1 MTSDFEQRFLKARR
15 AVIARRFSA
24 LNDMQQK
31 AVLTTEGPLLLLA
44 GAGSGKTTVLIN
56 RIANLIAFGEG
67 ADSNEIPDYVT
78 EDDVEF
84 LEQYLDHPEL
94 ENQPRAEALSALHP
108 AAPWSILAIT
118 FTNKAANELKDRLGK
133 LLGEQAMD
141 VWAMT
146 FHAACCRILRRD
158 IDRFEGYSSSF
169 TIYDTSDSE
178 RVIKDV
184 LKELNMDEKAF
195 PPRLCLSVISKAK
208 DKAQHPDE
216 FAKVADRA
224 GDYRMEKIAQIY
236 EGYQKRLHDANA
248 LDFDD
253 IILKTVEL
261 LDAFEDVRT
270 YYQRKFR
277 YVLIDEYQD
286 TNELQYRLSSLLA
299 GGYENICVVGD
310 DDQSIYK
317 FRGATIENILSFEK
331 QYRGA
336 KVIRLEQNY
345 RSTQSILNAA
355 NAVIS
360 HNQGRKGKKLWT
372 KNDPGDKITVYE
384 AMNESDEAN
393 YVAGRIFSISK
404 GRNFKDF
411 AILYRTN
418 AQSNALEHA
427 FKRNSIPYRIIG
439 GTRFFDRAEVKDMLA
454 YLCVI
459 NNRADDLRLLRIIN
473 NPPRGIGAKTIE
485 MASRQAEAAG
495 VPLYTVISDPYSYP
509 SLEKAAAKLMAFT
522 VLIEDCAELLKTLS
536 LPDFYEELLIRT
548 GYVTMLEGKDDMESR
563 GRLENIRELKSSI
576 VSYCENTDMPTL
588 SGFLEEIALYTDI
601 EQYDAEADAVVMMT
615 MHAAKGLEFPHV
627 FLVGLEEGLFPGS
640 RSLGDP
646 EEMEE
651 ERRLCYV
658 AITRAKQSLTI
669 CYARQRMLYG
679 RTTTN
684 IASRFVDEIPLECVE
699 KIEQPKPK
707 YDQPRDYGS
716 FGRVSIY
723 GDYESYSPHPAGSA
737 PRKAYSS
744 VISEDKKKAPAVSF
758 SKGEMVQHKAFGRG
772 MVLSVIPMGGD
783 ALLEIAFDGVGTKKL
798 MANTA
803 SQHMTKL

>member
-84 LEQYLDHPEL
+84 LEQYLDHPEP

-178 RVIKDV
+178 RVVKDV

-208 DKAQHPDE
+208 DKAQHPDA
-216 FAKVADRA
+216 FSKVADRA
-224 GDYRMEKIAQIY
+224 GDYRMEKIAQVY

-418 AQSNALEHA
+418 AQSNALEYA

-548 GYVTMLEGKDDMESR
+548 GYVTMLEGKDDVESR

-669 CYARQRMLYG
+669 CYARQRMLYV

-684 IASRFVDEIPLECVE
+684 IASRFVDEIP
-699 KIEQPKPK
+699 
-707 YDQPRDYGS
+707 
-716 FGRVSIY
+716 
-723 GDYESYSPHPAGSA
+723 
-737 PRKAYSS
+737 
-744 VISEDKKKAPAVSF
+744 SE
-758 SKGEMVQHKAFGRG
+758 
-772 MVLSVIPMGGD
+772 
-783 ALLEIAFDGVGTKKL
+783 
-798 MANTA
+798 
-803 SQHMTKL
+803 

>member
-84 LEQYLDHPEL
+84 LEQYLDHPEP

-178 RVIKDV
+178 RVVKDV

-208 DKAQHPDE
+208 DKAQHPDA
-216 FAKVADRA
+216 FSKVADRA
-224 GDYRMEKIAQIY
+224 GDYRMEKIAQVY

-299 GGYENICVVGD
+299 GG
-310 DDQSIYK
+310 
-317 FRGATIENILSFEK
+317 
-331 QYRGA
+331 
-336 KVIRLEQNY
+336 
-345 RSTQSILNAA
+345 
-355 NAVIS
+355 
-360 HNQGRKGKKLWT
+360 
-372 KNDPGDKITVYE
+372 
-384 AMNESDEAN
+384 
-393 YVAGRIFSISK
+393 
-404 GRNFKDF
+404 
-411 AILYRTN
+411 
-418 AQSNALEHA
+418 
-427 FKRNSIPYRIIG
+427 
-439 GTRFFDRAEVKDMLA
+439 
-454 YLCVI
+454 
-459 NNRADDLRLLRIIN
+459 
-473 NPPRGIGAKTIE
+473 
-485 MASRQAEAAG
+485 
-495 VPLYTVISDPYSYP
+495 
-509 SLEKAAAKLMAFT
+509 
-522 VLIEDCAELLKTLS
+522 
-536 LPDFYEELLIRT
+536 
-548 GYVTMLEGKDDMESR
+548 
-563 GRLENIRELKSSI
+563 
-576 VSYCENTDMPTL
+576 
-588 SGFLEEIALYTDI
+588 
-601 EQYDAEADAVVMMT
+601 
-615 MHAAKGLEFPHV
+615 
-627 FLVGLEEGLFPGS
+627 
-640 RSLGDP
+640 
-646 EEMEE
+646 
-651 ERRLCYV
+651 
-658 AITRAKQSLTI
+658 
-669 CYARQRMLYG
+669 
-679 RTTTN
+679 
-684 IASRFVDEIPLECVE
+684 
-699 KIEQPKPK
+699 
-707 YDQPRDYGS
+707 
-716 FGRVSIY
+716 
-723 GDYESYSPHPAGSA
+723 
-737 PRKAYSS
+737 
-744 VISEDKKKAPAVSF
+744 
-758 SKGEMVQHKAFGRG
+758 
-772 MVLSVIPMGGD
+772 
-783 ALLEIAFDGVGTKKL
+783 
-798 MANTA
+798 
-803 SQHMTKL
+803 

>member
-84 LEQYLDHPEL
+84 LEQYLDHPEP

-679 RTTTN
+679 RQRTSLR
-684 IASRFVDEIPLECVE
+684 ASW
-699 KIEQPKPK
+699 
-707 YDQPRDYGS
+707 
-716 FGRVSIY
+716 
-723 GDYESYSPHPAGSA
+723 
-737 PRKAYSS
+737 
-744 VISEDKKKAPAVSF
+744 
-758 SKGEMVQHKAFGRG
+758 
-772 MVLSVIPMGGD
+772 
-783 ALLEIAFDGVGTKKL
+783 TKFR
-798 MANTA
+798 
-803 SQHMTKL
+803 

>member
-84 LEQYLDHPEL
+84 LEQYLDHPEP

-184 LKELNMDEKAF
+184 LKEFNMDEKAF

-224 GDYRMEKIAQIY
+224 GDYRMEKIAQVY

-418 AQSNALEHA
+418 AQSNALEYA
-427 FKRNSIPYRIIG
+427 FKRNSIPYRIIFGPRRNAAARKLAASQNTDKHPNWG
-439 GTRFFDRAEVKDMLA
+439 GRRPGSGRKPAGERPLDAMIVVRMTDKQKAFFKMAGGSAWLRRVLEVCMERKQF
-454 YLCVI
+454 
-459 NNRADDLRLLRIIN
+459 N
-473 NPPRGIGAKTIE
+473 
-485 MASRQAEAAG
+485 MASDR
-495 VPLYTVISDPYSYP
+495 DPN
-509 SLEKAAAKLMAFT
+509 EK
-522 VLIEDCAELLKTLS
+522 ELL
-536 LPDFYEELLIRT
+536 
-548 GYVTMLEGKDDMESR
+548 G
-563 GRLENIRELKSSI
+563 
-576 VSYCENTDMPTL
+576 
-588 SGFLEEIALYTDI
+588 
-601 EQYDAEADAVVMMT
+601 
-615 MHAAKGLEFPHV
+615 GLEIDDILP
-627 FLVGLEEGLFPGS
+627 E
-640 RSLGDP
+640 SL
-646 EEMEE
+646 
-651 ERRLCYV
+651 
-658 AITRAKQSLTI
+658 
-669 CYARQRMLYG
+669 
-679 RTTTN
+679 
-684 IASRFVDEIPLECVE
+684 
-699 KIEQPKPK
+699 
-707 YDQPRDYGS
+707 
-716 FGRVSIY
+716 
-723 GDYESYSPHPAGSA
+723 
-737 PRKAYSS
+737 SS
-744 VISEDKKKAPAVSF
+744 KSTGF
-758 SKGEMVQHKAFGRG
+758 
-772 MVLSVIPMGGD
+772 
-783 ALLEIAFDGVGTKKL
+783 
-798 MANTA
+798 
-803 SQHMTKL
+803 

>member
-84 LEQYLDHPEL
+84 LEQYLKAPES

-208 DKAQHPDE
+208 DKAQHPDA
-216 FAKVADRA
+216 FSKVADRA
-224 GDYRMEKIAQIY
+224 GDYRMEKIAQVY

-418 AQSNALEHA
+418 AQSNALEYA

-684 IASRFVDEIPLECVE
+684 IASRFVDEIPPECVE

-744 VISEDKKKAPAVSF
+744 VISDGKKRQPSAFPRARWCSTRRLAAVWS
-758 SKGEMVQHKAFGRG
+758 
-772 MVLSVIPMGGD
+772 
-783 ALLEIAFDGVGTKKL
+783 
-798 MANTA
+798 
-803 SQHMTKL
+803 

>member
-1 MTSDFEQRFLKARR
+1 
-15 AVIARRFSA
+15 
-24 LNDMQQK
+24 
-31 AVLTTEGPLLLLA
+31 
-44 GAGSGKTTVLIN
+44 
-56 RIANLIAFGEG
+56 
-67 ADSNEIPDYVT
+67 
-78 EDDVEF
+78 
-84 LEQYLDHPEL
+84 
-94 ENQPRAEALSALHP
+94 
-108 AAPWSILAIT
+108 
-118 FTNKAANELKDRLGK
+118 
-133 LLGEQAMD
+133 
-141 VWAMT
+141 
-146 FHAACCRILRRD
+146 
-158 IDRFEGYSSSF
+158 
-169 TIYDTSDSE
+169 
-178 RVIKDV
+178 
-184 LKELNMDEKAF
+184 MDEKAF

-224 GDYRMEKIAQIY
+224 GDYRMEKIAQVY

-418 AQSNALEHA
+418 AQSNALEYA

-548 GYVTMLEGKDDMESR
+548 GYVTMLEGKDDVESR

-772 MVLSVIPMGGD
+772 MVLSVIPMGND